1 MKGKSLRGKMGT
13 GTWDGT
19 FNGPLGFARA
29 VVRVSVTLRN
39 GIEPSPPLCRAHD
52 IGNILKRESTIC
64 IHEFAVIFAPFLII
78 TI

>member
-39 GIEPSPPLCRAHD
+39 GIEPSPPFPERMTSE
-52 IGNILKRESTIC
+52 IY
-64 IHEFAVIFAPFLII
+64 
-78 TI
+78 